1 MLKKITS
8 LIILFGGLLMAQT
21 TDYEKDK
28 IKNQPKSIEESF
40 TKAVIRANIIEDY
53 SLEYHTKTSYNKAG
67 YITQK
72 DSYSESGDLI
82 YAESYTYDEQNRIT
96 KIETTNPTQDFT
108 VIRDFEYHDTGYT
121 ETKSENEVVVMVTTY
136 VLNAKNQIISQKET
150 NYIDENLVSE
160 RINEYQNNVIAKTD
174 VRFNNGGYTVKYKY
188 NAQNL
193 PVEELVYDLKNK
205 LVSKKIRAYNDHQNI
220 VEENLYDNHGK
231 LKTNHR
237 IKYEYDDKGNW
248 VTRTQYANS
257 IEEPISNAKRTI
269 RY

>member
-21 TDYEKDK
+21 TDYAKDK
-28 IKNQPKSIEESF
+28 IKNQPKAIEESF
-40 TKAVIRANIIEDY
+40 TKAIIRANIIEDY
-53 SLEYHTKTSYNKAG
+53 SLEYHIKTTYNKSG

-72 DSYSESGDLI
+72 DSYSENGDLI
-82 YAESYTYDEQNRIT
+82 YSDIYSYDDQNRLV
-96 KIETTNPTQDFT
+96 KIETINPNQDILF
-108 VIRDFEYHDTGYT
+108 IRDFEYTENGYT
-121 ETKSENEVVVMVTTY
+121 ESKSENDVVVLVTSY
-136 VLNAKNQIISQKET
+136 ELDKQGQIISQKET
-150 NYIDENLVSE
+150 NYLDENLVSE
-160 RINEYQNNVIAKTD
+160 RINEYKNNVLIKTD
-174 VRFNNGGYTVKYKY
+174 VKFKNGGYTVKYKY

-193 PVEELVYDLKNK
+193 PTEEIVYDLNNK
-205 LVSKKIRAYNDHQNI
+205 LVSKKLRAYDEQQNI

-248 VTRTQYANS
+248 TTRTQYANT